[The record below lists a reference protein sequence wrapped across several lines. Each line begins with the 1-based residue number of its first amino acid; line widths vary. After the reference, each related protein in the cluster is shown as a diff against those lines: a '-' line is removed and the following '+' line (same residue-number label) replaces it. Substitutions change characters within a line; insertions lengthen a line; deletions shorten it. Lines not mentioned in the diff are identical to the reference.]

1 MAAKPPAKKKRR
13 RKMRLTLKQKKM
25 DPSKDSYS
33 DSLGWSTQVG
43 TTLKDAPKPK
53 APEKLTIQCEMCGSM
68 LQSSKPKNAR
78 YTIKCSYDMCGHEN
92 VFE

>member
-43 TTLKDAPKPK
+43 TTLTDAPKPK
-53 APEKLTIQCEMCGSM
+53 APEKMTINVKCVDQFSRVANQKTNAT
-68 LQSSKPKNAR
+68 QSSALTR
-78 YTIKCSYDMCGHEN
+78 CVVI
-92 VFE
+92 

>member
-68 LQSSKPKNAR
+68 LQKQQAEKRTLHHQMFLRHVRS
-78 YTIKCSYDMCGHEN
+78 
-92 VFE
+92 